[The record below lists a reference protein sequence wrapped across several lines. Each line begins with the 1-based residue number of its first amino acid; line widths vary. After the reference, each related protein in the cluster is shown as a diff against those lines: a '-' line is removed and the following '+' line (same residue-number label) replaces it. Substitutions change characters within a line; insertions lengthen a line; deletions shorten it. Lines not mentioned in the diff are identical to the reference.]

1 MTQTRADRSAD
12 LTNGPMLQ
20 KIILFS
26 IPLAA
31 SSILQLLFNAADV
44 VVVGRF
50 AGSTALAAVGSNGSL
65 INLLVNLFVGLS
77 LGANVVAAR
86 CFGAKDEHGIQDTV
100 HTAVTLGLTSGVLL
114 AVVGFFAAR
123 SLLELMSCPEDVI
136 DLSSLYLKIY
146 FIGMPMNMLYNFSS
160 ALLRAVGDTKRP
172 LYCLAAAGIINVV
185 LNLVF
190 VIGFSM
196 SVAGVALATIIS
208 ETVSACL
215 VTAMLVREKG
225 ALHLDLHKLGF
236 HAGALKQILLI
247 GLPAGLQST
256 VFSLSNVVIQS
267 AINSFGSTVVAGSSA
282 SSNLEGFVYTA
293 MNAFAQ
299 AAVTFTSQNMGAR
312 KYHNLDRVMRNCLL
326 CAVVTGILLGGGAA
340 SSAASGSAA
349 ASSEA
354 LSADVQAIVD
364 RGVLKVGVK
373 NAVKGFSFQDTLTG
387 EYTGLEDS
395 LAEMIAEHL
404 GVDVEFTTVTAATR
418 GELLDSGDIDCVLA
432 TFTITDERRKSWDF
446 STPYY
451 TDYVSVLVEDASGI
465 KELADLKDKVVG
477 VSSGS
482 TSARAL
488 VQAMIDASVISGDG
502 FDADTFNA
510 DTWKDGISF
519 RQYDDY
525 PAISTALSAGE
536 VNGFCVD
543 KSILAIYKTDGRS
556 YIDAEFSPQEYGIAT
571 KKGSG
576 FSALCDELVTGWLAD
591 GTIDGLIK
599 DNGLD

>member
-1 MTQTRADRSAD
+1 MKKISRRSFVKAAG
-12 LTNGPMLQ
+12 TV
-20 KIILFS
+20 
-26 IPLAA
+26 LA
-31 SSILQLLFNAADV
+31 L
-44 VVVGRF
+44 
-50 AGSTALAAVGSNGSL
+50 TAL
-65 INLLVNLFVGLS
+65 
-77 LGANVVAAR
+77 
-86 CFGAKDEHGIQDTV
+86 
-100 HTAVTLGLTSGVLL
+100 TACGG
-114 AVVGFFAAR
+114 
-123 SLLELMSCPEDVI
+123 
-136 DLSSLYLKIY
+136 
-146 FIGMPMNMLYNFSS
+146 
-160 ALLRAVGDTKRP
+160 
-172 LYCLAAAGIINVV
+172 
-185 LNLVF
+185 
-190 VIGFSM
+190 
-196 SVAGVALATIIS
+196 
-208 ETVSACL
+208 
-215 VTAMLVREKG
+215 
-225 ALHLDLHKLGF
+225 
-236 HAGALKQILLI
+236 
-247 GLPAGLQST
+247 
-256 VFSLSNVVIQS
+256 
-267 AINSFGSTVVAGSSA
+267 SA
-282 SSNLEGFVYTA
+282 SSTA
-293 MNAFAQ
+293 AS
-299 AAVTFTSQNMGAR
+299 T
-312 KYHNLDRVMRNCLL
+312 
-326 CAVVTGILLGGGAA
+326 A

-364 RGVLKVGVK
+364 RSVLKVGVK

-432 TFTITDERRKSWDF
+432 TFTITEERRKSWDF

-488 VQAMIDASVISGDG
+488 VQAMIEAGIISGDG

-536 VNGFCVD
+536 VDGFCVD

>member
-1 MTQTRADRSAD
+1 MKKISRRSFV
-12 LTNGPMLQ
+12 
-20 KIILFS
+20 K
-26 IPLAA
+26 AA
-31 SSILQLLFNAADV
+31 
-44 VVVGRF
+44 G
-50 AGSTALAAVGSNGSL
+50 TALAL
-65 INLLVNLFVGLS
+65 
-77 LGANVVAAR
+77 
-86 CFGAKDEHGIQDTV
+86 
-100 HTAVTLGLTSGVLL
+100 TALT
-114 AVVGFFAAR
+114 
-123 SLLELMSCPEDVI
+123 
-136 DLSSLYLKIY
+136 
-146 FIGMPMNMLYNFSS
+146 
-160 ALLRAVGDTKRP
+160 
-172 LYCLAAAGIINVV
+172 
-185 LNLVF
+185 
-190 VIGFSM
+190 
-196 SVAGVALATIIS
+196 
-208 ETVSACL
+208 AC
-215 VTAMLVREKG
+215 G
-225 ALHLDLHKLGF
+225 G
-236 HAGALKQILLI
+236 
-247 GLPAGLQST
+247 
-256 VFSLSNVVIQS
+256 
-267 AINSFGSTVVAGSSA
+267 SA
-282 SSNLEGFVYTA
+282 SSV
-293 MNAFAQ
+293 
-299 AAVTFTSQNMGAR
+299 
-312 KYHNLDRVMRNCLL
+312 
-326 CAVVTGILLGGGAA
+326 AA

-432 TFTITDERRKSWDF
+432 TFTITDERKKSWDF

-451 TDYVSVLVEDASGI
+451 TDYVSVLVEDSSGI

-488 VQAMIDASVISGDG
+488 VQAMIDAGIITGDG

-510 DTWKDGISF
+510 DTWKDGVSF

-543 KSILAIYKTDGRS
+543 KSILAIYKTEGRS
-556 YIDAEFSPQEYGIAT
+556 YIDAEFSPQEYGVAT

-599 DNGLD
+599 DNGLE